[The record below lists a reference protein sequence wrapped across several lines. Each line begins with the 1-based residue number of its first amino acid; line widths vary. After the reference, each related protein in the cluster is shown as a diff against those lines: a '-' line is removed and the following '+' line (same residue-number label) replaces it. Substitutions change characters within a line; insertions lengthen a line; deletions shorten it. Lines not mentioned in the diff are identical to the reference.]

1 MKAFLR
7 RLYWGGGLIL
17 SGVAC
22 FSRGG
27 GGGLFYI
34 HKIKQNRRYYLLRS

>member
-17 SGVAC
+17 AGVASG
-22 FSRGG
+22 SRGG
-27 GGGLFYI
+27 GGVLFYVY
-34 HKIKQNRRYYLLRS
+34 KIKQKRRLSLA